1 MICTFYSHETS
12 YEKIAVIVRKYFPNA
27 DIFLELDEE
36 FKIFVI
42 ETKGGFF
49 SSKKIL
55 KIIYRERIVPNF
67 QITNDQNCPLN
78 RNLQGLYALATSIPI
93 QNENLKER
101 FLHKIHSVNC
111 EFSVIEE
118 KGTIKE
124 IAAIIKDLALAY
136 EAFLFVQDGTVISK
150 ANGQH
155 FLDENLQLLTDH
167 KGNSEIETIA
177 VRIDPKFFPKG
188 ENNKELTAAQK
199 ERKARSEAILT
210 PYKIRINRNL
220 PCVEDESETE
230 IRPAKEI
237 AIRVTIMALINGFT
251 LNAISGEDTI
261 KILQKLA
268 LWEFVTPKEKHLL
281 ENPTD
286 EAKNNESWKC
296 EGIGILLWALYK
308 LDEIPFP
315 NSMINFDDLPPENY
329 PLKDAKSFI
338 ENTAT
343 VRSTSEI
350 LDMNDLYY
358 RMNWACVDARIKGQP
373 MEIMIPGVVYERQ
386 YALNWL
392 IQYRDQDW
400 DNVSCDT

>member
-12 YEKIAVIVRKYFPNA
+12 YEKITAVLKKHFPTSN
-27 DIFLELDEE
+27 ISVSQEEE
-36 FKIFVI
+36 FKIFRIQV
-42 ETKGGFF
+42 KSGFF

-55 KIIYRERIVPNF
+55 QIAYRERIEPNF
-67 QITNDQNCPLN
+67 QITDDQNCPLN
-78 RNLQGLYALATSIPI
+78 RNLQGLYALASALPI

-124 IAAIIKDLALAY
+124 TTAIIRDLALAF

-150 ANGQH
+150 AQGQH

-188 ENNKELTAAQK
+188 ENDKEITTEQK

-210 PYKIRINRNL
+210 PYEIRINRNL
-220 PCVEDESETE
+220 PCAEDASETE

-268 LWEFVTPKEKHLL
+268 LWEFVTPKEKYLL
-281 ENPTD
+281 ETPTD

-296 EGIGILLWALYK
+296 EGIGILLWALHQ

-315 NSMINFDDLPPENY
+315 NTMISFDDLPPENY
-329 PLKDAKSFI
+329 PLKDAKAFI
-338 ENTAT
+338 ENTTT

-373 MEIMIPGVVYERQ
+373 METMIPGVVYERQ

-400 DNVSCDT
+400 DDVSCDT